1 MQSISKLSKYRII
14 WLISSLILLTSLF
27 LPYVY
32 NDALIAAIQPNLSK
46 MFAVFG
52 KPTSEN
58 LASTISATGFI
69 LVMLGGAI
77 GLIFSVVA
85 YKGSR
90 VWNAPIGIRVWNAAI
105 LSIIGM
111 VLLSSPIFIYENDRL
126 VKIQSVTG
134 IQYSPHFEGLGIG
147 YYITWIGVLMSLI
160 SGDLVLKHEPTSEPP
175 KKNKKEK
182 KAPQASSKSK

>member
-1 MQSISKLSKYRII
+1 MQSISELSKYRII

-32 NDALIAAIQPNLSK
+32 NDTLIAAIQPNLSK

-85 YKGSR
+85 YKGSK

-105 LSIIGM
+105 LGIIGM
-111 VLLSSPIFIYENDRL
+111 VLLSSPIFIYENDSL

-147 YYITWIGVLMSLI
+147 YYITLIGVLMSLI
-160 SGDLVLKHEPTSEPP
+160 SGDLVLKHESASEPP
-175 KKNKKEK
+175 KKIKRRK
-182 KAPQASSKSK
+182 KAHQTSSKSK